1 MNRILPLVILAA
13 ACGKTDRHAPSAA
26 PAAPAASAGLSSSG
40 SPSPAQAP
48 ALEHATQSDLAS
60 EIAEADRLGTWR
72 DIQHRWQGQRL
83 RWTVTRQRLLCS
95 SAEDCNVAAF
105 PIQRPAKQGWM
116 PLLSFAP
123 GQYDE
128 LIKVCGSQEQCEVT
142 IEGTLSELDIS
153 PELPTKV
160 TLSNVRV
167 VPAPAGRVQTAHR

>member
-1 MNRILPLVILAA
+1 MNRILPLLILAAA
-13 ACGKTDRHAPSAA
+13 ACGKADRHDASTASAA
-26 PAAPAASAGLSSSG
+26 
-40 SPSPAQAP
+40 AQAP
-48 ALEHATQSDLAS
+48 ALAHATQRDLAQ

-72 DIQHRWQGQRL
+72 DVQHRWHGQTL

-128 LIKVCGSQEQCEVT
+128 LARVCGSREPCEVT
-142 IEGTLSELDIS
+142 IEGTLSELEIS
-153 PELPTKV
+153 PELPTRL
-160 TLSNVRV
+160 TLSNVRIA
-167 VPAPAGRVQTAHR
+167 PAPAGHVRTAQR